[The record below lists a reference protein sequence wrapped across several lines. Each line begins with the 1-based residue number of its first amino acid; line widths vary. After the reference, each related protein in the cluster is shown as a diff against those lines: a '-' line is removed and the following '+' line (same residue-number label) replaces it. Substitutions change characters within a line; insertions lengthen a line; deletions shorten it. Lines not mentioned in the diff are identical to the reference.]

1 MNEKIKKT
9 AFETS
14 GGTDEKQSLINS
26 NNIITDEDDFCN
38 SDDLFAEFREESNPN
53 FIRTFTLGE
62 LFDKSY
68 DIKQPIIKDL
78 LYPGMYL
85 FVGAP
90 KIGKSFAMLQIA
102 HHVSNGLDLWD
113 KKVNQGKVVYL
124 ALEDR
129 EPRIVSRYYNMFG
142 VHQIRII

>member
-9 AFETS
+9 ALETS
-14 GGTDEKQSLINS
+14 AGTDEKQSLINS

-68 DIKQPIIKDL
+68 DIKQPIIKDFFIRECT
-78 LYPGMYL
+78 YL
-85 FVGAP
+85 SVHL
-90 KIGKSFAMLQIA
+90 KSANRLQCC
-102 HHVSNGLDLWD
+102 
-113 KKVNQGKVVYL
+113 K
-124 ALEDR
+124 
-129 EPRIVSRYYNMFG
+129 
-142 VHQIRII
+142 

>member
-9 AFETS
+9 ALETS
-14 GGTDEKQSLINS
+14 AGTDEKQSLINS

-68 DIKQPIIKDL
+68 VLGMLFYCL
-78 LYPGMYL
+78 LL
-85 FVGAP
+85 IE
-90 KIGKSFAMLQIA
+90 KILTTRQ
-102 HHVSNGLDLWD
+102 
-113 KKVNQGKVVYL
+113 
-124 ALEDR
+124 
-129 EPRIVSRYYNMFG
+129 
-142 VHQIRII
+142 